1 MQLPKGHI
9 IQTLVLDEEVKLLIQ
24 QERWDDLD
32 AMAKRWLSKGG
43 IIHQKLLEVVPFE
56 HIEHILALRQGPDDD
71 EGIWHDDG
79 SRLLAFSLS
88 LTNDPS
94 LVDGGEIEIRHKEDD
109 IYTKLLCQ
117 NFGTL
122 VIFNTGNDGFEH
134 RVSAVKSGKRLVLAG
149 WCT

>member
-9 IQTLVLDEEVKLLIQ
+9 IQTIVLDEEVKTLIQ
-24 QERWDDLD
+24 LERWDELD
-32 AMAKRWLSKGG
+32 AMAKNWLSKDG
-43 IIHQKLLEVVPFE
+43 IIHQKLSEVLSFSD
-56 HIEHILALRQGPDDD
+56 IEHILALRQGPDDD

-88 LTNDPS
+88 LTMEPA
-94 LVDGGEIEIRHKEDD
+94 LVEGGEIEIRHKEDN
-109 IYTKLLCQ
+109 IHTKLPCQ
-117 NFGTL
+117 SFGTL
-122 VIFNTGNDGFEH
+122 VIFNTGRDNFEH